1 MFALTSDITV
11 GSYKLQGVVDVTV
24 RRSVNELGA
33 TAIIKVP
40 VTAVL
45 RQNGIPTTRT
55 ETARAVKVGDPV
67 CIRLGYDKRF
77 ATEFVG
83 YVRRVNLRTP
93 VEIECED
100 AYYLTRQRSVTLSG
114 TQKLADVLKKCG
126 LTVAYAEMLTLRN
139 FVAADKSVA
148 AVLATLKKD
157 YGLAIFFDLDG
168 RVYACRPAAV
178 AGDNVV
184 YELRRNVINDDDL
197 QYHRADDTK
206 VYIKAI
212 AFQKDGTKVEA
223 KKGNESGAAKTL
235 YFYNISSMAELAT
248 LAQAELERYSYDGY
262 QGRITTFLEPYAAPA
277 MVAVLTDPVY
287 PERSGNYYIESVETT
302 FGRSGGRRK
311 VEISL
316 KI

>member
-1 MFALTSDITV
+1 M
-11 GSYKLQGVVDVTV
+11 
-24 RRSVNELGA
+24 
-33 TAIIKVP
+33 
-40 VTAVL
+40 L
-45 RQNGIPTTRT
+45 RQNGVPTTRT
-55 ETARAVKVGDPV
+55 ETARAVKVGDTV
-67 CIRLGYDKRF
+67 RIRLGYDKRF

-126 LTVAYAEMLTLRN
+126 LAVAYAEALTLRN

-157 YGLAIFFDLDG
+157 YGLAIFFDLEG

-178 AGDNVV
+178 AGDSVV

-206 VYIKAI
+206 IYIKAI

-223 KKGNESGAAKTL
+223 KKGDENGAAKTL
-235 YFYNISSMAELAT
+235 YFYNITSMTELAT

-316 KI
+316 KV

>member
-55 ETARAVKVGDPV
+55 ETARAIKAGDTV
-67 CIRLGYDKRF
+67 RIRLGYDKRF

-126 LTVAYAEMLTLRN
+126 LAVAYAEALTLRN

-157 YGLAIFFDLDG
+157 YGLAIFFDLEG

-178 AGDNVV
+178 AGDSVV

-206 VYIKAI
+206 IYIKAI

-223 KKGNESGAAKTL
+223 KKGDENGAAKTL
-235 YFYNISSMAELAT
+235 YFYNITSMTELAT

-316 KI
+316 KV